1 LEFSPG
7 LVFRNQTILGLSN
20 GHLHSFRNF
29 GIGGIG
35 SVSAFPYKT
44 KSGDH
49 MIQTNVELIMTPDF
63 TDENMF
69 FKVFFDSGLAFDSDK
84 MVDIKKISDRKNDFI
99 SAVGIG
105 IGTESEDGLGVG
117 FNLAKPLN
125 DSDYLETTIRLHFN
139 F

>member
-1 LEFSPG
+1 
-7 LVFRNQTILGLSN
+7 
-20 GHLHSFRNF
+20 
-29 GIGGIG
+29 
-35 SVSAFPYKT
+35 
-44 KSGDH
+44 